1 MAKKLVQNITAREKI
16 LLSGIQTLCVK
27 QNYVIIQVLKDV

>member
-1 MAKKLVQNITAREKI
+1 MAKKKI

-27 QNYVIIQVLKDV
+27 QNCVIIRVLKDV